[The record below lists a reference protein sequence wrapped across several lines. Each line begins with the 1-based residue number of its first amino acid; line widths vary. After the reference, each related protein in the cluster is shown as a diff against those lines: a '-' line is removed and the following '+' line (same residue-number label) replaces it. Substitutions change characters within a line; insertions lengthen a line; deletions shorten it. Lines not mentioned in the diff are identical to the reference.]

1 RIGLRAGRAK
11 ARPYMAGGRWRAGVG
26 RFALG
31 RAKARPYVAGGRWR
45 AGVLCMLVAAL
56 TVAAA
61 ACGGS
66 GDEAAPAPEP
76 APATTAGEDA
86 GGGGE
91 TAGGEVSG
99 GGEPGET
106 AGPGGEAA
114 PGGVY
119 RVDWEASFNFTNGFD
134 PTGEY
139 LGEAFGIYSSL
150 LIRTLVG
157 YRHTA
162 GPAGNELI
170 PDLAT
175 DLGEVSAD
183 GLTYTFRLKDGI
195 KFGPPLSRE
204 ITSRDV
210 EFAFERIGT
219 KSLVAQYGLY
229 YDVIQGMAEFRD
241 EGADDIT
248 GIETPDEKTIV
259 FHLTEPT
266 GDFSYRL
273 GMPATGPMPEEVAG
287 CFDEAGAYGRYVI
300 SSGPYMLEGS
310 EALDA
315 TSCETLEPISGFD
328 AETAMTLVR
337 NPDYDPTTDTPEA
350 RENLVDRF
358 ELRVNTNNDDIFNRV
373 KAGEIDDE
381 IATEPAKVLK
391 EYSENAELAPMLHTN
406 LGDRTWYITMNLTQP
421 PFDDIRVRKAVNLV
435 LDKIA
440 LRVAWGGPLT
450 GEIATHIVPDPIF
463 NDELE
468 GYDPY
473 PSPEHRG
480 DIEAALAEI
489 AQSKYDTD
497 GDGVCDAPECKD
509 VLHITG
515 DTESRVGMIPIIE
528 DGLGKIGITLETRSL
543 ADSYT
548 AIQDAS
554 RNVPISSQPGWGKDY
569 ADASTFFAYLF
580 DGRTLLPT
588 GNSNYSLVGLT
599 PEKAQE
605 IGATGSIEGVPSVDT
620 DLDACKVLSGDE
632 RRTCYEDLDRKLMEE
647 IVPWVPY
654 LWSSTIQI
662 TGPAVTKWD
671 YDQFSGTIAYAHVAV
686 DPSRQ

>member
-1 RIGLRAGRAK
+1 MRIGLRALLG
-11 ARPYMAGGRWRAGVG
+11 
-26 RFALG
+26 ALG
-31 RAKARPYVAGGRWR
+31 
-45 AGVLCMLVAAL
+45 AAL
-56 TVAAA
+56 VVAAA
-61 ACGGS
+61 ACGGA
-66 GDEAAPAPEP
+66 GDEAAAPAQEP
-76 APATTAGEDA
+76 APAVTRAGAVET
-86 GGGGE
+86 GGGAETGE
-91 TAGGEVSG
+91 AVT
-99 GGEPGET
+99 T
-106 AGPGGEAA
+106 GGEAA

-150 LIRTLVG
+150 LVRTLVG

-162 GPAGNELI
+162 GPAGNELV

-175 DLGEVSAD
+175 DLGEVSPD
-183 GLTYTFRLKDGI
+183 GLTYAFTLKDGI
-195 KFGPPLSRE
+195 RFGPPLSRE
-204 ITSRDV
+204 ITSRDI
-210 EFAFERIGT
+210 EYAFERIGT
-219 KSLVAQYGLY
+219 PSLVAQYGLY
-229 YDVIQGMAEFRD
+229 YDVIEGMAEFRD
-241 EGADDIT
+241 GTAQDIS

-259 FHLTEPT
+259 FRLTEPT
-266 GDFSYRL
+266 GDFVYRL
-273 GMPATGPMPEEVAG
+273 GMPATGAMPEEVAG
-287 CFDEAGAYGRYVI
+287 CFDGAGTYGRYII
-300 SSGPYMLEGS
+300 SSGPYMFEGS

-315 TSCETLEPISGFD
+315 TNCETLDPIAGFD
-328 AETAMTLVR
+328 AETEMTLVR
-337 NPDYDPTTDTPEA
+337 NPDYDPATDTPEA
-350 RENLVDRF
+350 RESLVDRF
-358 ELRVNTNNDDIFNRV
+358 EFRVNTNNDDIFDRV

-391 EYSENAELAPMLHTN
+391 EYSESDELSPMLHTN

-421 PFDDIRVRKAVNLV
+421 PFDDIHVRKAVNLV
-435 LDKIA
+435 LDKVA

-463 NDELE
+463 ADELKS
-468 GYDPY
+468 YDPY
-473 PSPEHRG
+473 PSSEYRG
-480 DIEAALAEI
+480 DIEAAMAEI

-515 DTESRVGMIPIIE
+515 DTESRVGMIPVIE

-543 ADSYT
+543 GDSYT

-580 DGRTLLPT
+580 DGRTILPT

-599 PEKAQE
+599 PEKAHE
-605 IGATGSIEGVPSVDT
+605 IGATGSVEGVPSVDA
-620 DLDACKVLSGDE
+620 DLDACKILAGDE
-632 RRTCYEDLDRKLMEE
+632 RRACYEDLDRKLMEE
-647 IVPWVPY
+647 VVPWVPY
-654 LWSSTIQI
+654 LWSTTIQI

-686 DPSRQ
+686 DPSKQ